1 MDEAY
6 FSAGDFSS
14 FEGESN
20 AARFQQLLMA
30 FKLNDTVRVMIP
42 DCIFDTSNKDGW
54 KSPAGKIE
62 NIQDIIFY
70 HTVDWCIL
78 CRIPTK
84 TETISVSEG
93 AELIL

>member
-54 KSPAGKIE
+54 QYPAG
-62 NIQDIIFY
+62 NIQNMQEID
-70 HTVDWCIL
+70 
-78 CRIPTK
+78 
-84 TETISVSEG
+84 
-93 AELIL
+93 